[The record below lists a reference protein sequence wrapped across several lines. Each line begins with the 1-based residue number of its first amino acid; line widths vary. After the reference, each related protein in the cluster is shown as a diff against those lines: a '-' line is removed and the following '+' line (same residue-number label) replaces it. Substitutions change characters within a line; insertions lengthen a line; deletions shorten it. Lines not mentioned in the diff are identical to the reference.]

1 MTVPA
6 KAIGGRLVLSPPGSL
21 GAGGTADEFERTV
34 QEVFKTGYLH
44 LIADLRGVSSM
55 DSAGIRAL
63 VRGLTTAHRLGGS
76 FTLVGPNAQVSAL
89 LQAAHLDSVF
99 PTFDTLAPAVARRWP
114 WRAVL
119 SVTEVALFFAAL
131 VLTGVW
137 MPLVGTPG
145 QPVPSDGAQAFAA
158 WLARFQP
165 FVELLKLVVAAHI
178 GFVVTAVHRRY
189 RTGEPQSHSLDAAQ
203 VLLCVAG
210 ALMMVIIGDNT
221 ARAFGIAGAA
231 AIIRFR
237 TPVEDPKDITIL
249 FLLMGLGMSCGIGAF
264 AVAGLG
270 ALFLCGLLAALARV
284 DVRGQRMMMVEIEAN
299 GREFPSLHVQ
309 AVFARNRVAF
319 EPREVSQAKDVV
331 IRYHTSL
338 NANQS
343 LEELSAE
350 LMGAGTRGV
359 KSVSWELPRKNE

>member
-6 KAIGGRLVLSPPGSL
+6 KAMGGRLVLSPPGSL

-76 FTLVGPNAQVSAL
+76 FTLVGPNAQVRAL
-89 LQAAHLDSVF
+89 LEAAHLDSVF
-99 PTFDTLAPAVARRWP
+99 PTFDTLASAVARRWP

-131 VLTGVW
+131 VSTGVW
-137 MPLVGTPG
+137 LPL
-145 QPVPSDGAQAFAA
+145 A
-158 WLARFQP
+158 WLGRYQP

-189 RTGEPQSHSLDAAQ
+189 RTGEPQGHSLDAAQ

-210 ALMMVIIGDNT
+210 ALMMIIIGDNM

-249 FLLMGLGMSCGIGAF
+249 FLLMGLGMSCGLGAF

-270 ALFLCGLLAALARV
+270 ALFLCGLLAALTRV
-284 DVRGQRMMMVEIEAN
+284 HVGRQRVMMVEVEAN

-338 NANQS
+338 PPNQS

>member
-34 QEVFKTGYLH
+34 QEVFKAGYLH
-44 LIADLRGVSSM
+44 LIADLRGVSTM

-76 FTLVGPNAQVSAL
+76 FTLVGPNAQVRGL

-119 SVTEVALFFAAL
+119 SVTEVALFFTAL
-131 VLTGVW
+131 VLTSVW
-137 MPLVGTPG
+137 LPRV
-145 QPVPSDGAQAFAA
+145 

-189 RTGEPQSHSLDAAQ
+189 RTGEPQGHSLDAAQ

-210 ALMMVIIGDNT
+210 ALMMIIIGGDL

-249 FLLMGLGMSCGIGAF
+249 FLLMGLGMSCGLGAF
-264 AVAGLG
+264 PVAGLG

-284 DVRGQRMMMVEIEAN
+284 DVGRQRVMMVEIEAN

-319 EPREVSQAKDVV
+319 EPREVSQSKDVV

-338 NANQS
+338 TPSQS